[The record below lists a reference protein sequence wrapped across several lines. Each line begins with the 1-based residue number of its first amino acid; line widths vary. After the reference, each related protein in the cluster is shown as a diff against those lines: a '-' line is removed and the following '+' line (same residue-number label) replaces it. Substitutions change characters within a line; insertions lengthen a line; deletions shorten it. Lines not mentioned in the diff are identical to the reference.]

1 MRCNTLDMELCS
13 CIQQTGMLHVHEK
26 SEIVEKISTQDRIL
40 YVSDNEN
47 PSKGSA

>member
-1 MRCNTLDMELCS
+1 MRGNTLDMELCC

-26 SEIVEKISTQDRIL
+26 SKISEKISTQDRIL